1 HQYVLWLWD
10 RDQVAKGPGFGHGYH
25 PPMEKASPLLRRVL
39 AEVDDHLDAWD
50 RSGGERAGL
59 ATLRRDL
66 AGLLAAIPA
75 EAWQPIAALCGHAH
89 IDLVWLW
96 PEKATERKG
105 IHTYATQLR
114 LMERY
119 REFVFVASQP
129 ALYRAIDR
137 LEPALGRQIRARIK
151 TGQWE
156 AMGGFEVEPDNQ
168 LPSGEA
174 LARSLVLGQAKTAEL
189 TGKPSRVCWIP
200 DVFGYAACLPQI
212 LRLGGV

>member
-1 HQYVLWLWD
+1 
-10 RDQVAKGPGFGHGYH
+10 
-25 PPMEKASPLLRRVL
+25 
-39 AEVDDHLDAWD
+39 DDAIDVFD
-50 RSGGERAGL
+50 RAGGGTAALPALRKAL
-59 ATLRRDL
+59 AIVT
-66 AGLLAAIPA
+66 AGIPA
-75 EAWQPIAALCGHAH
+75 EEWQPIAALCGHAH